1 MKTLKR
7 SGVLISF
14 LAPAL
19 LLYSLFM
26 LYPMFEAVRIS
37 FFDWDG
43 FSPNMNFIGLDNYV
57 NTLNDKIFVLSLKHN
72 LVWVVLDLFII
83 VIPVLVVAVLI
94 SRVQK
99 GKLFFRAG
107 YYLPAVLSLPVVGV
121 LWGKMY
127 DPNIG
132 PINIFL
138 KAIGLESITQ
148 VWLGN
153 PWTVLPAIIIA
164 GAWSG
169 YGLYLILFMAG
180 LQSIDYSLYE
190 AADIDG
196 AGPLR
201 KFWYITVPSLKN
213 TMNVVISM
221 VIIWGLKSF
230 ALIWTMTQGG
240 PFYKS
245 EVVAS
250 YVYKAAFAMYKV
262 SYGATGSVILAVI
275 VVVLTI
281 LFNSLRERLD
291 R

>member
-7 SGVLISF
+7 SGVVLSF
-14 LAPAL
+14 VAPAL
-19 LLYSLFM
+19 LLYCVFM
-26 LYPMFEAVRIS
+26 IYPMIEAIRLS
-37 FFDWDG
+37 LFDWDG
-43 FSPNMNFIGLDNYV
+43 SSPDMNFIGLENYIE
-57 NTLNDKIFVLSLKHN
+57 TFQDKIFGLALKHN
-72 LVWVVLDLFII
+72 LLWVVLDLIII
-83 VIPVLVVAVLI
+83 VIPVLILAVL
-94 SRVQK
+94 VGKVNK

-121 LWGKMY
+121 LWAKIY

-138 KAIGLESITQ
+138 KAIGLESISQ
-148 VWLGN
+148 IWLGN

-169 YGLYLILFMAG
+169 YGLYFILFMAG

-196 AGPLR
+196 AGPVR
-201 KFWYITVPSLKN
+201 KFWSITIPSLKN
-213 TMNVVISM
+213 TMNIVISM

-230 ALIWTMTQGG
+230 ALIWTLTQGG

-245 EVVAS
+245 EVVAT
-250 YVYKAAFAMYKV
+250 YVYKSAFAMYDV
-262 SYGATGSVILAVI
+262 SYGAAGSVILAIIVI
-275 VVVLTI
+275 VLTV
-281 LFNSLRERLD
+281 LFNSLREGRD
-291 R
+291 